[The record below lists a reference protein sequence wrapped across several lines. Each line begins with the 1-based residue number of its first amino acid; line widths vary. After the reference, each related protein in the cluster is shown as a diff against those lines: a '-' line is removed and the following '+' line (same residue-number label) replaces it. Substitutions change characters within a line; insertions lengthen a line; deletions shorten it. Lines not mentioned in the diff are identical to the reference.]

1 MKKLN
6 GKEIKNNI
14 AVFISGRG
22 SNLKS
27 IIKYSTKKKSSY
39 KVKVS
44 NFK

>member
-1 MKKLN
+1 MVK
-6 GKEIKNNI
+6 IKYNI

-27 IIKYSTKKKSSY
+27 IIKYSSKKKTLY

-44 NFK
+44 YFK